1 MNFFNM
7 KFIRRFLE
15 GRINRRTYI
24 VGAIFNSSLIF
35 LIDLPIIVFLLER
48 FTRPTYIPMTLT
60 YIVLPILL
68 PVIISLQILYHFS
81 LNIRRKQDVY
91 DSKKHKSRPELFLWE
106 YLLIQGVKK
115 DNRYGKLPKN
125 KIEIKKLLMGSGVKQ

>member
-1 MNFFNM
+1 M
-7 KFIRRFLE
+7 KFIRRFFQ

-24 VGAIFNSSLIF
+24 AGAVLNSAIIF

-60 YIVLPILL
+60 YILLPILL
-68 PVIISLQILYHFS
+68 PVIISLQILYHLS

-91 DSKKHKSRPELFLWE
+91 DSKKNKSRPELFLWE
-106 YLLIQGVKK
+106 YVIIQGVKK
-115 DNRYGKLPKN
+115 DNAYGKPPEN
-125 KIEIKKLLMGSGVKQ
+125 KIEIKKLLIG